1 MTQVNKQTNKQD
13 FLDLPGVS
21 SKMEWTLVESF
32 LPTHLCFALYS
43 FDLELLATLLPIPM
57 RYLFVFPSLPLL
69 LLWQ

>member
-1 MTQVNKQTNKQD
+1 MD
-13 FLDLPGVS
+13 P
-21 SKMEWTLVESF
+21 VESF